1 MQLAIVTPLAT
12 QRDCVS
18 MLAPLEH
25 APETTSSSAAPTS
38 THSDEGE
45 WTSRTSARTDRRLF
59 TSLRGRPPLPYR
71 AQISP
76 FGAALSATR
85 YRRSRAAPAAV
96 APGAVMGTR
105 PSR

>member
-45 WTSRTSARTDRRLF
+45 WTSRTSARTSYSGPSCGGSYADD
-59 TSLRGRPPLPYR
+59 
-71 AQISP
+71 
-76 FGAALSATR
+76 
-85 YRRSRAAPAAV
+85 AP
-96 APGAVMGTR
+96 
-105 PSR
+105 

>member
-12 QRDCVS
+12 QRDRVS

-45 WTSRTSARTDRRLF
+45 WTSRTS
-59 TSLRGRPPLPYR
+59 SLPNLVRVF
-71 AQISP
+71 IW
-76 FGAALSATR
+76 
-85 YRRSRAAPAAV
+85 
-96 APGAVMGTR
+96 
-105 PSR
+105 

>member
-12 QRDCVS
+12 QRDRVS

-45 WTSRTSARTDRRLF
+45 WTSRTSARTDRRF
-59 TSLRGRPPLPYR
+59 R
-71 AQISP
+71 AHCGGELLIW
-76 FGAALSATR
+76 FGAPIRHFCSVTGVNQLP
-85 YRRSRAAPAAV
+85 APAEAWSG
-96 APGAVMGTR
+96 PQL
-105 PSR
+105 SRYSD